1 MSSFNKLEITCENI
15 KQELKNIS
23 AQFGILTDELDF
35 DILETITYISDETT
49 SFVEL
54 NPLMREKLKERSYLL
69 NPNLTIK
76 QKYRLLIKKAHKDEQ
91 FHPIIKL
98 SADKHLSRCIATISK
113 ESVISPSDSLAS
125 DIRREV
131 NKKKIRHGL
140 LINIFDDSL
149 RKGCESFAQVVK
161 NLRGM
166 KDNFEM
172 IVCETI
178 PPKLPI
184 LPEVK
189 EIYKKEALGSHDRVD
204 HRKRGIYNYV
214 QSGSAV
220 VEFIKGKRGEA
231 GRNCKGEYVAVK
243 EIERLE
249 NPPFSIDESIRS
261 VDLGG
266 SIVYY
271 AQKNGF
277 VDMGGGVL
285 SIKESVE
292 VDSVNLR
299 DTGSIEASKD
309 SNTTLNVSSVSFD
322 DDSVAPNMVIES
334 KIVNV
339 QGSVGAGAT
348 VSGEEV
354 SIKGQTH
361 QSAIIRGDKV
371 YVKRN
376 KGQIFAKDAI
386 VDVLEGGV
394 VVAEKIS
401 VRNALGG
408 DIKGAVVLVA
418 LCGSNIK
425 IFATD
430 SITVERIGGE
440 GSIFTI
446 DAQSYSDTMGD
457 IERIKVEID
466 MSEKEKVR
474 LEKKRAT
481 LMGFIE
487 NNKESVLQVKG
498 YLKDSLQRGEN
509 PNQLLVR
516 KLEEYRKVVDEAK
529 NLQEK
534 IFEIAESMKI
544 SKVMLDN
551 IQNKIFNS
559 KIELKS
565 GNLKDSLVA
574 FKMLTPRL
582 SVSRAPKEG
591 EHIFRLVKIGDEYII
606 KSE

>member
-1 MSSFNKLEITCENI
+1 MSNFNKLEIICENI

-54 NPLMREKLKERSYLL
+54 NPLMRERLKERSYLL

-76 QKYRLLIKKAHKDEQ
+76 QQYRLLIRKAHKDEQ

-140 LINIFDDSL
+140 LINIFDDGL

-322 DDSVAPNMVIES
+322 DDSVAPNMAIES

-376 KGQIFAKDAI
+376 KGQIFAKDVI

-430 SITVERIGGE
+430 SITVERIGGG

-498 YLKDSLQRGEN
+498 YLKDSLQRGEK

-582 SVSRAPKEG
+582 SVSRAPKDG